1 MSYTEI
7 NSAIN
12 DKVQWILR
20 DIEAFS
26 FFDKK
31 LGEEIF
37 ELFISFFDKKII
49 ESYHVQE
56 SILGEDGQPVLKD
69 IYTDEQIAYFFEFR
83 TALYRAQKQL
93 EKQLEPLE
101 IQPQKKQEVLTGDD
115 LLAKVREL
123 GDISKSDLVRACG
136 YVSTKKNGNE
146 RLNFTGFYEALL
158 EAKGVDIQAEFIKD
172 KKKWTNQKDTS
183 KFFNIS
189 ERTLLTLRSNG
200 FLTEGKCWVRKI
212 PTNPNSHVLY
222 DIFACCKAFNKV
234 EKNNDK

>member
-7 NSAIN
+7 DSAIN

-56 SILGEDGQPVLKD
+56 SILGEDGQPVLKN

-83 TALYRAQKQL
+83 TALYRAQ
-93 EKQLEPLE
+93 KQLEPLE

-136 YVSTKKNGNE
+136 YVSTKKNGSE
-146 RLNFTGFYEALL
+146 KSEVVS
-158 EAKGVDIQAEFIKD
+158 VDESADDSQ
-172 KKKWTNQKDTS
+172 S
-183 KFFNIS
+183 
-189 ERTLLTLRSNG
+189 G
-200 FLTEGKCWVRKI
+200 
-212 PTNPNSHVLY
+212 
-222 DIFACCKAFNKV
+222 
-234 EKNNDK
+234 